1 MTTSLNAAAD
11 SSASNG
17 AAKGTAVAEHET
29 ATHTKGIERLYEG
42 KGAIDF
48 IGRSKLWYI
57 IAVALVVISAAAML
71 LRGFNLGIDFEGGTK
86 MSMPAGELV
95 VEQVEETFVD
105 ATGVTPELTQI
116 VGAGDSRTLEIN
128 SEHLSQEQI
137 DSAREA
143 IYNAYQPKDA
153 SGEATPDAIGDST
166 VSESWGST
174 ITNRMLLSMLIFL
187 VTAAIY
193 VALRL
198 QRNMAIAA
206 MVALLFDGVVIMGI
220 YALFGIEVTPA
231 MIIGLLT
238 VLTFS
243 LYDTV
248 IVFDKVKENT
258 EGVLDSRRSTYAEET
273 NLAVNETLMR
283 SISTSVISALPI
295 IALMIVAVWLLGVGT
310 LQDLALIQLIGVVE
324 GVISSLFLASAL
336 LVTLTNAQSQYKEHN
351 KKVADYRAGKSESEL
366 IDGTSAPT
374 ESSASEQD
382 DDVAESVSAKR
393 TVTSPR
399 SSSRLDAETH
409 ATEPARQAAA
419 TWRPNQ
425 K

>member
-1 MTTSLNAAAD
+1 
-11 SSASNG
+11 
-17 AAKGTAVAEHET
+17 
-29 ATHTKGIERLYEG
+29 
-42 KGAIDF
+42 
-48 IGRSKLWYI
+48 
-57 IAVALVVISAAAML
+57 ML

-153 SGEATPDAIGDST
+153 TGEATPDAIGDST

-206 MVALLFDGVVIMGI
+206 MVALLFDAVVIMGI

-366 IDGTSAPT
+366 IDG
-374 ESSASEQD
+374 SSASTDSSTSEQD
-382 DDVAESVSAKR
+382 DDVAEAVSAKR

-409 ATEPARQAAA
+409 TTEPARQSAA

>member
-1 MTTSLNAAAD
+1 
-11 SSASNG
+11 
-17 AAKGTAVAEHET
+17 
-29 ATHTKGIERLYEG
+29 
-42 KGAIDF
+42 
-48 IGRSKLWYI
+48 
-57 IAVALVVISAAAML
+57 
-71 LRGFNLGIDFEGGTK
+71 
-86 MSMPAGELV
+86 
-95 VEQVEETFVD
+95 
-105 ATGVTPELTQI
+105 
-116 VGAGDSRTLEIN
+116 
-128 SEHLSQEQI
+128 
-137 DSAREA
+137 
-143 IYNAYQPKDA
+143 
-153 SGEATPDAIGDST
+153 
-166 VSESWGST
+166 
-174 ITNRMLLSMLIFL
+174 MLLSMLIFL

-220 YALFGIEVTPA
+220 YSLFGIEVTPA

-366 IDGTSAPT
+366 IDGTSAST
-374 ESSASEQD
+374 DSSTSEQD
-382 DDVAESVSAKR
+382 DDVAEAVSAKR

-409 ATEPARQAAA
+409 ATEPARQSAA